1 MSYSRGVQTL
11 ADHIGV
17 DPAHVARALR
27 VASHAH
33 AAIRASH
40 FSHMTDEQFRRLM
53 GSDRHAVAV
62 VANLAMRFAGRI
74 EDALLLMDVYHASE
88 GIKAPR
94 LVIREGVGTLP
105 EYHGHPHVQQAIRIL
120 QAADLPPIVTDGT
133 HELRPGFQVMPGC
146 DDFPGWIFIAP
157 DPECDDRQGF
167 AGGRLGYLAVLRFA
181 GWGVITEP
189 MPQGLWAAVHPD
201 YRNNPFPS

>member
-1 MSYSRGVQTL
+1 MPHSRGVRTL

-17 DPAHVARALR
+17 EPEHVARALR
-27 VASHAH
+27 ATSRAH
-33 AAIRASH
+33 AAIRANH
-40 FSHMTDEQFRRLM
+40 FTHLTEEQYLRLT

-74 EDALLLMDVYHASE
+74 EDALLLMDVYHASQ
-88 GIKAPR
+88 GAKPPR
-94 LVIREGVGTLP
+94 LVIRKGVGTLP
-105 EYHGHPHVQQAIRIL
+105 EHHNHPHVQQPIQIL
-120 QAADLPPIVTDGT
+120 QAASLPPIVTDGT
-133 HELRPGFQVMPGC
+133 HELRPGFQVLPGTEEL
-146 DDFPGWIFIAP
+146 PGWVFIAP
-157 DPECDDRQGF
+157 DPHCEDRNGF

-201 YRNNPFPS
+201 YRNNPFTS